1 MLSDICEARMSAREG
16 IRWPMSAVRV
26 LHRLWATAL
35 AASLLAALL
44 PAWAATIPVSMLAE
58 TAGRTKEAPAT
69 LARQRVIAP
78 LDRQL
83 IYSRPQ
89 LCAWLPSIPEAAII
103 ALKQQNAEEDTRRL
117 QIGLSRPFDN
127 PIIVN
132 RQTTLPGQ
140 WTLLTNGCHILS
152 ARVVSAGARGLRLHF
167 EGVSLPSGAQ
177 FVIHDPSN
185 LALASITIEA
195 KSFETEPDLWAPTL
209 FAEQAVIE
217 CQLPPGVEPAAVA
230 FTISGVSHIYDGPVP
245 GRFSK
250 EGSCEVDVSCYPEY
264 AQQAAGVAMISYVHA
279 GNTYLCTGCLLESTY
294 HSTAEYF
301 LTARH
306 CIGNQTLASTL
317 EFVWF
322 FQTTNCNG
330 TPPDSA
336 SVPTTSGGAELLAT
350 GVSDFALLRLRKPAP
365 PGVFYLGWTLD
376 RPSAAETL
384 AGIHHPDGSYKRICL
399 GTFFDSDIYHTGV
412 QWSTGVTESGSSG
425 SPLLNGAHQVIGQLS
440 GGFNGPGS
448 SCDNPTAPDEYG
460 RFDVAYP
467 FIKKW
472 IDPAGTSGPS
482 FVPATYY
489 GLFYDQSNG
498 VSQASSGSFTVR
510 VTAKGK
516 YTGKLQSA
524 GATASFAGELDLNGA
539 STVNVSRRKLT
550 PLAMQIQVNLGQG
563 ADTLTGLVS
572 DGNWTA
578 TLFAERAGLD
588 GKTAFSAQA
597 GRYTLLIPAGDG
609 SGTGGD
615 SFGSVIVTRTGRL
628 TVMVSLSDRTKATQS
643 TFVSREGHWPLYLPL
658 YKGQGS
664 LFSWVTFENTSL
676 SDLDGQLYWNT
687 PALTNGVPPAS
698 QLTGCAYTRPG
709 PGSSLL
715 NFTNGTVTLSGGA
728 LSQDLQAQI
737 QLRPSGNLITQ
748 SGLDIKLD
756 FGRSTGVFNG
766 SATDSGTKQSF
777 FLHGVALQKQN
788 LASGYF
794 TGSTTGKVVIE
805 P

>member
-1 MLSDICEARMSAREG
+1 MPSDISEARMSAREG
-16 IRWPMSAVRV
+16 ILWPCGTFGIGDRIGA
-26 LHRLWATAL
+26 LTAAGFL
-35 AASLLAALL
+35 LASLLQVRSAI
-44 PAWAATIPVSMLAE
+44 TPVSALVE
-58 TAGRTKEAPAT
+58 TAGRIKEPPAAI
-69 LARQRVIAP
+69 ARQKVIAP
-78 LDRQL
+78 FDPQL

-103 ALKQQNAEEDTRRL
+103 ALKQQNAQEDTRRL

-132 RQTTLPGQ
+132 RQTTLPSQ
-140 WTLLTNGCHILS
+140 WTLLTNGWHILS
-152 ARVVSAGARGLRLHF
+152 AQVVSAGARGLRLHF
-167 EGVSLPSGAQ
+167 ERVSLPSGAQ
-177 FVIHDPSN
+177 FVIYDPGN
-185 LALASITIEA
+185 LSLPSIAIEA

-209 FAEQAVIE
+209 FAEQTVIE
-217 CQLPPGVEPAAVA
+217 CQLPPGVDPATVA
-230 FTISGVSHIYDGPVP
+230 FTISGLSHIYNGPVP

-250 EGSCEVDVSCYPEY
+250 VGSCEVDVSCYPEY
-264 AQQAAGVAMISYVHA
+264 SQQAAGVAMISYVHA
-279 GNTYLCTGCLLESTY
+279 GNTYLCTGCLLEST
-294 HSTAEYF
+294 HQSTAEYF

-317 EFVWF
+317 EFVWL
-322 FQTTNCNG
+322 FQTTNCDG
-330 TPPDSA
+330 TPPDIA

-365 PGVFYLGWTLD
+365 PGVFYLGWTID

-384 AGIHHPDGSYKRICL
+384 AGIHHPDGSYKRICV

-412 QWSTGVTESGSSG
+412 QWSNGVTESGSSG
-425 SPLLNGAHQVIGQLS
+425 SPLLNAAHQVIGQLS

-460 RFDVAYP
+460 RFDVTYP
-467 FIKKW
+467 LIKKW
-472 IDPAGTSGPS
+472 IDPIGTSGPS
-482 FVPATYY
+482 FVPATYN

-498 VSQASSGSFTVR
+498 VLQASSGSLTVR
-510 VTAKGK
+510 ITAKGK
-516 YTGKLQSA
+516 FTGKLQSA
-524 GATASFAGELDLNGA
+524 GAPGSFVGQLDLNGSA
-539 STVNVSRRKLT
+539 TINVSRRKLN
-550 PLAMQIQVNLGQG
+550 PLAIQIQVDLGQG
-563 ADTLTGLVS
+563 TDTLTGLVS

-588 GKTAFSAQA
+588 GKTATSGQA
-597 GRYTLLIPAGDG
+597 GRYTLVFPPGDG
-609 SGTGGD
+609 SGTSGD

-628 TVMVSLSDRTKATQS
+628 TFMVSLSTQS
-643 TFVSREGHWPLYLPL
+643 TFVSRDGHWPLYLAL

-664 LFSWVTFENTSL
+664 LFSWVTFENAIL

-687 PALTNGVPPAS
+687 PALTNGVPSAS
-698 QLTGCAYTRPG
+698 QLTGCAYTHPG

-715 NFTNGTVTLSGGA
+715 NFTNGTVTLSAGA

-737 QLRPSGNLITQ
+737 RLRPNGNLTAQ
-748 SGLDIKLD
+748 SGLDVKLG
-756 FGRSTGVFNG
+756 FVRSTGVFNG
-766 SATDSGTKQSF
+766 IATDSSTKQYF
-777 FLHGVALQKQN
+777 VLRGVALQKQN

-794 TGSTTGKVVIE
+794 TGSASGKVVIG